1 MPPYRPPK
9 STDTSAAR
17 IGASPLTMIARGAR
31 KHCVVCN
38 QGHLY
43 KGWFTMKKVC
53 PGCGLRF
60 EREQGFFVGQVG
72 LNTIIS
78 GGALLIVIGIATVM
92 TQPDVPMVE
101 LMILGVATVIITA
114 LLSYPF
120 SRTIWLA
127 LDLMLGPLADDE
139 APNFSRETHK
149 LIDPTGYHP
158 AENATQKS
166 NSGSEE

>member
-17 IGASPLTMIARGAR
+17 IGIGPLAMLWRGAR

-38 QGHLY
+38 QGHLFN
-43 KGWFTMKKVC
+43 GWFTMKKEC

-78 GGALLIVIGIATVM
+78 GGALLIVIATVTAL

-101 LMILGVATVIITA
+101 LMIAGVVTVIVTA
-114 LLSYPF
+114 LFSYPF

-127 LDLMLGPLADDE
+127 FDLLLGSLEDDE
-139 APNFSRETHK
+139 APNFDRTTHQ

-158 AENATQKS
+158 AAPAASAVQTVE
-166 NSGSEE
+166 

>member
-1 MPPYRPPK
+1 MF
-9 STDTSAAR
+9 
-17 IGASPLTMIARGAR
+17 GRGAR

-38 QGHLY
+38 QGHLFN
-43 KGWFTMKKVC
+43 GWFTMKKEC

-78 GGALLIVIGIATVM
+78 GGALLSVIATVTVL
-92 TQPDVPMVE
+92 TQPDVPMVG
-101 LMILGVATVIITA
+101 LMIAGVVTVIVTA
-114 LLSYPF
+114 FLSYPF

-127 LDLMLGPLADDE
+127 FDLLLGPLADNE
-139 APNFSRETHK
+139 APNFDRTTHQ

-158 AENATQKS
+158 AQPSTPDVDATTR
-166 NSGSEE
+166 G